1 MARKSASPPSPA
13 PRPEVLA
20 FLRAAREQSDDDTP
34 RLVLADWLEEH
45 GSEAD
50 VGRAALIRLQCER
63 ARLDADGP
71 RAAELREQE
80 NTLWDRYEDAW
91 LGPVL
96 AVCFGGKHYRS
107 FDARGLLHLSV
118 DGGKLLTRAGLGL
131 AATEWFAW
139 AEGLRFAKLA
149 PSACQKLVAS
159 PILDGLTAL
168 SLSRTNV
175 RGVDLIDLVQSPRLA
190 LMRRLS
196 FDQLSAPVEEIASS
210 PHLARLR
217 ELSLSNANVHDLEVY
232 NLALSPHLN
241 ELRRL
246 DLRNN
251 NLGPD
256 AARALADCEG
266 LPALTELE
274 LGGDNTLGPEGAR
287 ALASSTHR
295 TGLTHLGLWSTEL
308 GDAGAGALTA
318 YPNLSRL
325 EVLDLQG
332 NEIGDRGAI
341 ALAGAAH
348 LATLRVL
355 DLHNN
360 RIALAGAEALAAS
373 PHLGGLTRLKFT
385 RNRGGRAAAAVLR
398 ERFGDRV
405 EV

>member
-20 FLRAAREQSDDDTP
+20 FLRAAKEQSEDDTP

-50 VGRAALIRLQCER
+50 VARAALVRLQCER
-63 ARLDADGP
+63 ARLREGDP
-71 RAAELREQE
+71 RADDLREQE

-91 LGPVL
+91 LGPLL
-96 AVCFGGKHYRS
+96 AVCPGGEHYRE
-107 FDARGLLHLSV
+107 FDDRGLLHLSA
-118 DGGKLLTRAGLGL
+118 DGRKLLTRAGLAL
-131 AATEWFAW
+131 TATEQFAW
-139 AEGLRFAKLA
+139 VGGLDFQKLA
-149 PSACQKLVAS
+149 SGGCEKLIAS

-168 SLSRTNV
+168 SVRRANV
-175 RGVDLIDLVQSPRLA
+175 RGVDLIDLAQSPRL
-190 LMRRLS
+190 RLLRS
-196 FDQLSAPVEEIASS
+196 LRFDLVSAPVEQIASS
-210 PHLARLR
+210 PHLSRLR
-217 ELSLSNANVHDLEVY
+217 ELSLPSANVHDGEVY
-232 NLALSPHLN
+232 YLAMSPHLN

-246 DLRNN
+246 ELRNN
-251 NLGPD
+251 SLSPD
-256 AARALADCEG
+256 AARALADCDG
-266 LPALTELE
+266 LPSLTELE
-274 LGGDNTLGPEGAR
+274 LGGDNILGPEGAR
-287 ALASSTHR
+287 ALASSPHR
-295 TGLTHLGLWSTEL
+295 TGLRYLGLWSTDL

-348 LATLRVL
+348 LASLRVL

-373 PHLGGLTRLKFT
+373 PHLGGLTKLKFT
-385 RNRGGRAAAAVLR
+385 RNHGGKAATAVLR